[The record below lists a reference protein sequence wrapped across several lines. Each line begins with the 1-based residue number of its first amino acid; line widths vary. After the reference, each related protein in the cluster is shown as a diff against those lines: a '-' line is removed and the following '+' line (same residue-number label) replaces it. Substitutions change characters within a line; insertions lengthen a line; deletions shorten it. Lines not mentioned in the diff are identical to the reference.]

1 MGTDLDSQPQ
11 MQDWLVQDKGSCRFR
26 QVDSSLPFLLA
37 IMVNSTTA
45 TTSRPSRNTA
55 PQIKSLLRNTK
66 EWVSLALNLAGSYLP
81 RIPEEWQRDAV
92 LSEPWLGESFLEW
105 HEEGRRET
113 DDQGILAGDPWG

>member
-1 MGTDLDSQPQ
+1 

-55 PQIKSLLRNTK
+55 PQIKSLLRNK
-66 EWVSLALNLAGSYLP
+66 GVDELSPESGGQLLATNP
-81 RIPEEWQRDAV
+81 REVAKRCSSQ
-92 LSEPWLGESFLEW
+92 
-105 HEEGRRET
+105 
-113 DDQGILAGDPWG
+113 